1 MMVIKNTKLN
11 RRIILVLGIFF
22 LITSSVIF
30 LRAIIEYPD
39 VERNMNFTV
48 EAENVTWVTLSNI
61 RGTNDL
67 KGSFEVAEG
76 NLDFIIAS
84 QEWSHSWGLI
94 ILGLGNQITGT
105 YSMQNVSE
113 DHFDLQLN
121 SIDELHFNS
130 EEWYL
135 VFDNRDHTQ
144 EKNVNLHYSLH
155 PHTRDAFNV
164 IAFVLFTIS
173 ICIFII
179 LATFTMGEKK
189 NAEIEFE
196 NDENQNIKPSP
207 QIIKITCPQCG
218 IALRMKG
225 SGDMISVKCSNC
237 AAVFTVKVP

>member
-30 LRAIIEYPD
+30 LRAIVEYPD

-61 RGTNDL
+61 KGTNDL

-76 NLDFIIAS
+76 NLDFIITS
-84 QEWSHSWGLI
+84 QEWRHSWGLI
-94 ILGLGNQITGT
+94 ILGFMNQITGT

-121 SIDELHFNS
+121 SIDELQFSS

-144 EKNVNLHYSLH
+144 EKSVNLHYSLH
-155 PHTRDAFNV
+155 PQTRDALNV
-164 IAFVLFTIS
+164 VAFVLFTIS
-173 ICIFII
+173 ICLFII

-189 NAEIEFE
+189 NVDMDLIS
-196 NDENQNIKPSP
+196 DEDHPAMLSP
-207 QIIKITCPQCG
+207 QIIKITCPKCG
-218 IALRMKG
+218 VALQMKG
-225 SGDMISVKCSNC
+225 SGDSISAKCSNC
-237 AAVFTVKVP
+237 DAVFTVKVP